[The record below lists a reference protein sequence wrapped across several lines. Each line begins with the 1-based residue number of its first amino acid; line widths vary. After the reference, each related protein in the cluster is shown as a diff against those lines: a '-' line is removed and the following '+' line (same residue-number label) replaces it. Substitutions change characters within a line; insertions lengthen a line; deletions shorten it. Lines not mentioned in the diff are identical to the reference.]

1 MWKRVYDWPARHRIQ
16 KTIKFDGICTRAGRK
31 RKNVPRI
38 KQPAGR
44 KVLFGGKKWNVTRRR
59 FLSADHHP
67 IGDSGPIFYRLR
79 PLPHILSGGHRNF
92 PLSSLFPRFSSFPAS
107 SQALIPLFF
116 SLSLP
121 LPRLS
126 IFISLAALI
135 SPSISFSRPR
145 EKFARE
151 LDPRV
156 TLSFRHDDGRCP
168 RDNVSPTKRR
178 FLSVPPTILSPTVG
192 GRSRLCVFH
201 SAARSFDSASRYV
214 MKQDEES
221 AGGSLSRKGFYAV
234 SY

>member
-31 RKNVPRI
+31 RKNVSRI

-116 SLSLP
+116 SLSLS
-121 LPRLS
+121 L
-126 IFISLAALI
+126 SLAFQFLYLSQLW
-135 SPSISFSRPR
+135 SPPPSHSHVHARSSRENWIPEWRYRFDTTMGDVHAIMYRRRSGGFSRCLR
-145 EKFARE
+145 LYTF
-151 LDPRV
+151 
-156 TLSFRHDDGRCP
+156 SNGRW
-168 RDNVSPTKRR
+168 S
-178 FLSVPPTILSPTVG
+178 
-192 GRSRLCVFH
+192 
-201 SAARSFDSASRYV
+201 
-214 MKQDEES
+214 E
-221 AGGSLSRKGFYAV
+221 
-234 SY
+234 